1 MDDVKAMTRA
11 GETVGKAVG
20 SGWLSVRRNAKRAGQ
35 AGAEATVRAAH
46 AADRKLTE
54 RGVAPQQLTTA
65 LAEGAEIARQE
76 VVKTTRRARKKLART
91 AKHTRKELAKAAKQA
106 HKDAKKS
113 KPGKRAAKSAKQT
126 KADAK
131 KLKASFKAE
140 AGKLK
145 AKARE
150 EAVALKLADAPK
162 RKRRW
167 PKVLILAVVAG
178 GIAYVVRAKTASSP
192 QAVPEPRQREETPT
206 DAEDKK
212 TTEEQAAGNGQRN
225 GQPTQKSSSKRG

>member
-54 RGVAPQQLTTA
+54 RGVAPQQLTVA

-106 HKDAKKS
+106 RKDAKKS
-113 KPGKRAAKSAKQT
+113 KPAKRAVKSAKQA

-131 KLKASFKAE
+131 KAKASFKAE

-150 EAVALKLADAPK
+150 EAVAMKLGDAPK

-167 PKVLILAVVAG
+167 PKVMLVAVIAAG
-178 GIAYVVRAKTASSP
+178 VAYVVRSKSAGAP
-192 QAVPEPRQREETPT
+192 HAVPEPRQREETPT
-206 DAEDKK
+206 DAEAEKK
-212 TTEEQAAGNGQRN
+212 KAEEQVASNGQRN
-225 GQPTQKSSSKRG
+225 TQTSSTKRS